1 MEELD
6 IKDML
11 LKRIDLRGLIVEDVM
26 QAIIKKKMEEFVK
39 DSENTYD
46 DALYNLL
53 YPMLEE
59 EVIKKIDE
67 LLAKIAE

>member
-1 MEELD
+1 
-6 IKDML
+6 
-11 LKRIDLRGLIVEDVM
+11 M
-26 QAIIKKKMEEFVK
+26 QSIIKAKMEEFVK
-39 DSENTYD
+39 SSENQYD

-67 LLAKIAE
+67 LLAKLAE